1 MVRQVVVR
9 VVVAREVVVREE
21 AAREVPGRVVEKEEV
36 ATVVAEGGDGGGGK
50 VATVTAEVWGRWR
63 RRRSPGWD
71 ASSR

>member
-1 MVRQVVVR
+1 MVER

-36 ATVVAEGGDGGGGK
+36 ATV
-50 VATVTAEVWGRWR
+50 TAEVWGRWR